1 LEHTT
6 APLLPELNFSAPEK
20 HDMNGSIRTSND
32 DTLHEASPTPPRPA
46 NSPAMPALTLNR
58 KESGPLAVDDTAM
71 ASGATSPSAGS
82 GWARPNPHSNPQAT
96 TNNSKTSQYIDKIT
110 SENDRLRRELRAEKL
125 AREDEATRVTA
136 ARSAAEDSRAELQ
149 HLQVLADTTARAIER
164 KDRKLEELKA
174 TLEAEAKRRRV
185 AEQRAEEAL
194 KMLGD
199 TRSETQRQLS
209 TAYEMRHMADT
220 NLETA
225 REGFKRMTEGYEK
238 KIKHISDSM
247 NELRKLRTEDADK
260 IKRQAIVSDQLHHE
274 MSRTT
279 RTETG
284 LADLMTA
291 YKMEHRK
298 ELDTMLEQAQEL
310 RKVLPQKEREAEKLI
325 QMMEETRDKMRWVI
339 TQQQTQQQQ
348 GRGSG

>member
-32 DTLHEASPTPPRPA
+32 DTLHEASPTPPQPA

-149 HLQVLADTTARAIER
+149 HLQVLADTNARAIER